1 MKRLNPDY
9 IEMVKHIVNDSPYF
23 SLISMKICDIGNGY
37 SVLEIDIENKHLQP
51 FGFIHGGVFSSI
63 IDAAAFWAV
72 YCSIEDQNAGMTTI
86 DLKLNYLAPA
96 TSGKLIVKGRQI
108 KLGKTLGYAEAEV
121 RNEQGKIL
129 SHGTSTLMVL
139 PGKGLNAKWPLPLKF
154 LD

>member
-9 IEMVKHIVNDSPYF
+9 IEKVKHIVNDSPYF

-139 PGKGLNAKWPLPLKF
+139 PGKGLNSKWSLPLKF

>member
-9 IEMVKHIVNDSPYF
+9 IERVKHIVNDSPYF
-23 SLISMKICDIGNGY
+23 SLISMKMCDIGSGY
-37 SVLEIDIENKHLQP
+37 SVFEIDIENKHLQP
-51 FGFIHGGVFSSI
+51 FGFVHGGVFSSI

-72 YCSIEDQNAGMTTI
+72 YCNIEDQNAGMTTI

-96 TSGKLIVKGRQI
+96 TSGKLIVKGHQI
-108 KLGKTLGYAEAEV
+108 KLGKTIGYAEAEI

-139 PGKGLNAKWPLPLKF
+139 PGKGLNAKLPFPLKF

>member
-9 IEMVKHIVNDSPYF
+9 IEKVKHIVNDSPYF

-37 SVLEIDIENKHLQP
+37 SILEIDIENKHLQP

-139 PGKGLNAKWPLPLKF
+139 AGKGLNAKWPLPLKF